1 MKINQIISEAIT
13 TPYPY
18 EMGMDNAQFH
28 DKQGNSYYVRFDD
41 FGDSVWSVAFNTGIQ
56 PVDDL
61 TNRQDAFR
69 VLSTVI
75 SIIKEWANSAK
86 PKALIFSANRN
97 SESRISLYAKL
108 AKAFTK
114 NSPYEYIED
123 VSDIDG
129 FFLPFKIKSLIN
141 SVPQEKYKTYIVLHR
156 SLKKGAGTVSS
167 SSKIEL
173 DERKKKRK
181 TTKKKTN
188 RYFYGPVYYGGYYGS
203 GDSSGDDGGGE

>member
-1 MKINQIISEAIT
+1 MKINQIISEVIT

-18 EMGMDNAQFH
+18 EMSMDNAQFY

-41 FGDSVWSVAFNTGIQ
+41 FRDSVWSVAFNTGTQ
-56 PVDDL
+56 QVDDL

-86 PKALIFSANRN
+86 PKVLIFSADRN
-97 SESRISLYAKL
+97 SKSRISVYAKL

-123 VSDIDG
+123 VSDING
-129 FFLPFKIKSLIN
+129 FFLPIKIKYLIN

-156 SLKKGAGTVSS
+156 SLKKGASTVSS
-167 SSKIEL
+167 SSNIEL
-173 DERKKKRK
+173 NERKRKR
-181 TTKKKTN
+181 KKKTN
-188 RYFYGPVYYGGYYGS
+188 RYFYGPAYYGGYYGI
-203 GDSSGDDGGGE
+203 GDSSGDGGGGE